1 MTSRLLLL
9 AILCVTALG
18 AARAEEPLTG
28 IDIYPVVPDGS
39 VDAKTYSFKGI
50 GSGKTVTVMSSVF
63 PVITRQQVLTAELTV
78 GEFSGAP
85 ADAVG
90 LTFKPEAKARLLRA
104 VKAKYSEV
112 LILIRGE
119 PLATFGISELIELID
134 HNGRLFIFKPLPTRE
149 EGTQLKAALKQI
161 MAGTWTP
168 NPEPT
173 PTPTPTPT
181 PP

>member
-18 AARAEEPLTG
+18 AARAEAPLTG

-39 VDAKTYSFKGI
+39 VDAKTFSFK
-50 GSGKTVTVMSSVF
+50 SLDTRKTVTVMSSVF
-63 PVITRQQVLTAELTV
+63 PVISRRQVLTAELTV
-78 GEFSGAP
+78 AEFIGAP
-85 ADAVG
+85 ADAVR

-119 PLATFGISELIELID
+119 PLSTFEISELLEIID
-134 HNGRLFIFKPLPTRE
+134 HQGALLIFKPLPTRE
-149 EGTQLKAALKQI
+149 EGTQLNAALKQI
-161 MAGTWTP
+161 TAGTWNP
-168 NPEPT
+168 NPEPA
-173 PTPTPTPT
+173 PTPTPT

>member
-9 AILCVTALG
+9 AILFATALG
-18 AARAEEPLTG
+18 AAQAEEPLTG
-28 IDIYPVVPDGS
+28 IDIYPVVTDGS
-39 VDAKTYSFKGI
+39 ADAKAYSVKGI
-50 GSGKTVTVMSSVF
+50 GSGKAVTVMSSVF
-63 PVITRQQVLTAELTV
+63 PVITRRQVHTAELTV

-85 ADAVG
+85 VDAVR
-90 LTFKPEAKARLLRA
+90 LTFKPEAKARLMRA

-119 PLATFGISELIELID
+119 PLSTFEISELIKIID
-134 HNGRLFIFKPLPTRE
+134 DQGALLIFKPLPTRE

-168 NPEPT
+168 NPEPA
-173 PTPTPTPT
+173 PTPAPT